1 MNRMEDN
8 TFVSYTRA
16 QKKQMRADRKR
27 IFHVV
32 EHFDFISVIEGSPV
46 QLFDGYVVSDVETHE
61 LFASFEFQNLSQK
74 EIARLHIRL
83 LLFKDL
89 ENVPYQK
96 IPFTYSYRNL
106 SWGLRRMPE
115 LERQKGK
122 KAREPVN
129 IRITEYFGNASFIK
143 LPESY
148 FKKIK
153 LELMAVEYAD
163 GEIQNLGIIVSN
175 GVKRVADLGDEEV
188 YAYSKLNIYSEA
200 EQYYPTSYVPQV
212 TEHAWLCCCGSKNL
226 ISDDIC
232 PRCGRDREW
241 QVTHISEA
249 ALTEKVASLKRESD
263 KQLVDKT
270 HFSGYEKE
278 QTEEE
283 KQEKMRE
290 YEKVLQRVAEDER
303 RNEHRKMMIIP
314 KILIFFGAMLLLIYI
329 LQNI

>member
-1 MNRMEDN
+1 MDDN
-8 TFVSYTRA
+8 TFVAYTRE

-32 EHFDFISVIEGSPV
+32 EHFDFISVIDDSPV
-46 QLFDGYVVSDVETHE
+46 QLADGYVISDVETHE

-89 ENVPYQK
+89 ENVPYVK
-96 IPFTYSYRNL
+96 IPFTYSHRNL
-106 SWGLRRMPE
+106 SWGIRRMPQDE
-115 LERQKGK
+115 QKKGRNK
-122 KAREPVN
+122 REPVN
-129 IRITEYFGNASFIK
+129 IRVMEYFGNAAFIK

-153 LELMAVEYAD
+153 LELMAVEYAG
-163 GEIQNLGIIVSN
+163 GEIEQLGIVVSN
-175 GVKRVADLGDEEV
+175 NVKRVRDMGDEEI

-212 TEHAWLCCCGSKNL
+212 AEHAWLCCCGSKNL
-226 ISDDIC
+226 ISNEIC

-241 QVTHISEA
+241 QVAHINEE
-249 ALTEKVASLKRESD
+249 ALTEEVAALKRESD
-263 KQLVDKT
+263 KQLIDRT
-270 HFSGYEKE
+270 HFKGYEKE
-278 QTEEE
+278 LTNEE
-283 KQEKMRE
+283 KQQKMRE

-303 RNEHRKMMIIP
+303 RSEHLKKMILP
-314 KILIFFGAMLLLIYI
+314 KILLFFGVILLIIYI
-329 LQNI
+329 IDNFG